1 MPVIRAVGRLGILD
15 PEQIALLQEIFDLAC
30 ARLDLD
36 PKSAEAENIAQR
48 LVATHQSGT
57 LDRQAFPQLSRS
69 RMSRKA
75 QLLTSATSRGAT
87 GRARL

>member
-1 MPVIRAVGRLGILD
+1 MAIIRVVGRLGILD

-36 PKSAEAENIAQR
+36 PKAENMAQR

-57 LDRQAFPQLSRS
+57 LDRQAFLNS
-69 RMSRKA
+69 
-75 QLLTSATSRGAT
+75 LDHD
-87 GRARL
+87 

>member
-1 MPVIRAVGRLGILD
+1 MSFRRREEGSMPVIRAVGRLGILD

-57 LDRQAFPQLSRS
+57 LDRQAFLNS
-69 RMSRKA
+69 
-75 QLLTSATSRGAT
+75 LDHE
-87 GRARL
+87 